1 MISYGYI
8 FRSVLQD
15 KILNISHY
23 SPPRGSFQM
32 RFQIVNLSK
41 HWSPRI
47 HTIWISELGKWSQL
61 LFSPLSVKEQY
72 TNGSTFSFWSTRS
85 SIMLLVTLQCFQAL
99 PITDIPTGE
108 CALVCFLFPFPCRY
122 DSHWKLL
129 WPFLPFYL
137 EHIFK
142 STLEEVSQVTVNH
155 FQVSSTSG
163 RYKKFI
169 SLTLLAKQAFL
180 LISPCHPN
188 NRWQSDVLC

>member
-1 MISYGYI
+1 MVTSSGVSCKIKSSTYHITPPQEAHFRWDFRLWI
-8 FRSVLQD
+8 FP
-15 KILNISHY
+15 NIAEV
-23 SPPRGSFQM
+23 PVFIPFE
-32 RFQIVNLSK
+32 K
-41 HWSPRI
+41 
-47 HTIWISELGKWSQL
+47 SELGKRSQL

-72 TNGSTFSFWSTRS
+72 TNGSTFSFWPTRS

-137 EHIFK
+137 EHTFK

-188 NRWQSDVLC
+188 NRWQSAVLC